1 MKEMT
6 YQGKGLG
13 KFEGEIIQVKCVK
26 YESED
31 QINPTVNKGGTRWTT
46 YDSVDDPW
54 QRSPYLKFRT
64 RGH

>member
-13 KFEGEIIQVKCVK
+13 KFEGEIIQVKGVK

-31 QINPTVNKGGTRWTT
+31 QINPTVNKGGT
-46 YDSVDDPW
+46 
-54 QRSPYLKFRT
+54 
-64 RGH
+64 